1 MSDANNHSGV
11 DQPLSEETREDLRR
25 MTLGLTNQ
33 RTIETLTRTAM
44 MAKFKRQ
51 SLRALREDNMDHC
64 EAEKQTPTEKKNGH
78 SQQKATTAKAV
89 DEHANKEHISQGNFN
104 DGGTEPDRVNNKKQT

>member
-1 MSDANNHSGV
+1 MSEANNNNYGD

-33 RTIETLTRTAM
+33 KTIDTLTRVGN

-51 SLRALREDNMDHC
+51 SLRALREDDTVC
-64 EAEKQTPTEKKNGH
+64 FEAEKEAAAEKKTNIG
-78 SQQKATTAKAV
+78 QKTTTV
-89 DEHANKEHISQGNFN
+89 GEHAVKDHVSQDDVN
-104 DGGTEPDRVNNKKQT
+104 DGGTEPGKGKDKEKKQI